1 MEELFE
7 LTGHYNL
14 QLTFN
19 EEERNIYASTK
30 TATSILVE
38 DLEKL
43 KEITGAE
50 EAELYADRDSENNF
64 LVQLKLPESEE

>member
-14 QLTFN
+14 QLSFD
-19 EEERNIYASTK
+19 EEERNIYASTN

-38 DLEKL
+38 DLAKL

-50 EAELYADRDSENNF
+50 TAELYADKNSEENF
-64 LVQLKLPESEE
+64 LIQLKLPEKQ